1 MSQVVNIY
9 QGQRVAVLGLA
20 RTGLSAAAALM
31 RGGASVIG
39 IDDMESARSLGKDL
53 GLDQVIDSSPDHL
66 EDVLTGIAAL
76 IVSPGIPRHPPLHP
90 VMACA
95 LSKDIPLLNDIDLL
109 YLANPE
115 ARYVGVTGTNGKST
129 TSALIHHCLTAGGLS
144 ATVGGNLGTAALTLP
159 KLSAKGVHV
168 LELSSY
174 QLAGLNK
181 AHLDVAILLNITP
194 DHLDW
199 HGGFEPY
206 VAAKESIF
214 SWLDDKGLALVG
226 SDQPVCRTIGEL
238 LLNQGS
244 EMSWLGDSSNV
255 QGGKFVKTPD
265 LITPNLPG
273 THNQQNI
280 QAAWATAR
288 YFGLAE
294 HVIEQA
300 IADFPGLDHRLQNL
314 GTIKQAQFFNDSKAT
329 NPESAAKALACF
341 HDIFWIA
348 GGLGKGGDYSVL
360 TPLLERVRSAFLI
373 GQAASEIGDF
383 LDGHCPWEITGTLEQ
398 AVTQAYTKANA
409 FSDQTQKSATV
420 LLSPAAAS
428 FDQYADFEARGN
440 HFAALVSNLRSQ
452 EKHHALH

>member
-1 MSQVVNIY
+1 MSQVVNNY
-9 QGQRVAVLGLA
+9 QGQKVGVLGLA

-39 IDDMESARSLGKDL
+39 IDDMESARNLGKDL
-53 GLDQVIDSSPDHL
+53 GLDQVIDSSPDQL
-66 EDVLTGIAAL
+66 EDSLKEIAAL

-90 VMACA
+90 VMAYA
-95 LSKDIPLLNDIDLL
+95 LSKNIPLLNDIDLL

-129 TSALIHHCLTAGGLS
+129 TSALIHHCLVAGGLQ
-144 ATVGGNLGTAALTLP
+144 ATVGGNLGTAVLTLP
-159 KLSAKGVHV
+159 KLSEDGVHV

-214 SWLDDKGLALVG
+214 DWLDDKGLALVG
-226 SDQPVCRTIGEL
+226 SGQSPCRTIGEV
-238 LLNQGS
+238 LLNRGA
-244 EMSWLGDSSNV
+244 EMSWLGEPSKGLD
-255 QGGKFVKTPD
+255 GAFVETPE

-273 THNQQNI
+273 AHNRQNI

-288 YFGLAE
+288 HFGLCE
-294 HVIEQA
+294 DVIEQA
-300 IADFPGLDHRLQNL
+300 ICSFPGLDHRLQNL
-314 GTIKQAQFFNDSKAT
+314 GTLKQTGFFNDSKAT

-360 TPLLERVRSAFLI
+360 TPLLDRVQAAFLI
-373 GQAASEIGDF
+373 GQAADEIRDF
-383 LDGHCPWEITGTLEQ
+383 LDGQCPWEISGTLEQ
-398 AVTQAYTKANA
+398 AVEKAYAQASA
-409 FSDQTQKSATV
+409 FSNRTQKSSTV

-440 HFAALVSNLRSQ
+440 HFASLVSTLRSQ
-452 EKHHALH
+452 EEHHALH